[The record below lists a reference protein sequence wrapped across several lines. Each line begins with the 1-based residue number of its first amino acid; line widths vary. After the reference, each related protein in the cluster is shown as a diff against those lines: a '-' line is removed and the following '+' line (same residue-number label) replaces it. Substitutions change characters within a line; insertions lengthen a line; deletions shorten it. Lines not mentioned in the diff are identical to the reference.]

1 MQYNSRILLSH
12 FRRAGTLGALS
23 LCSLAALSAPQ
34 NGIRYQVAEPTE
46 MEFRPAARVLA
57 PTVASS
63 TDRMVIR
70 YRNANTRAQAYSAAQ
85 VSSASQASLYRSG
98 LQALEVHHNASG
110 AQVLKLDRKRTVAS
124 LQATAAQLMADDP
137 NILYAEP
144 DYIAQAQATPSDPY
158 FNYQWHY
165 YEVSGGLRLPA
176 AWDLSVGTGINV
188 AVIDTGVRP
197 HADLAA
203 NLLPGADMISTAAVS
218 LDGNGR
224 DMDAS
229 DVGDGCNGR
238 SSSWHG
244 THVAGTIA
252 AVANNGIGG
261 VGVAP
266 GAKIVPIRALGC
278 GGGYNSDI
286 ADGIAWAAG
295 ASVPGVSN
303 NQNPARVI
311 NLSLGGMSPCSATL
325 QTAIDTA
332 RSRGAVVIVA
342 AGNSNTSANNFS
354 PANCRGVIT
363 VAATTRKGGKAPYSN
378 TGTVVDVAA
387 PGGSMSTNAADGILS
402 TLNTGTTRPGSDS
415 YQYYQGT
422 SMATPH
428 VAGAAALLLARR
440 PSLMPYETETLIRS
454 MVRAFPTACAS
465 CGSGIVDAALLTQKA
480 FLSANTNVLNVTE
493 IEPNNTH
500 ATAHVITSTAA
511 RILGNIGP
519 LKDQDIYKVTLPVG
533 ATLMAR
539 LIPQQD
545 ANLDLDVR
553 NLPGTVLA
561 RAGNLAAGR
570 VDSLSYTNKGK
581 APADVYVRALWKSGG
596 TGNVNGAYTLELAR

>member
-1 MQYNSRILLSH
+1 MQYPSHTVLSH
-12 FRRAGTLGALS
+12 LQRFGLASALS
-23 LCSLAALSAPQ
+23 LCSLAALAAPQ
-34 NGIRYQVAEPTE
+34 SGIRYQEAEPSDLELRSNTLV
-46 MEFRPAARVLA
+46 R
-57 PTVASS
+57 ASSVSAS
-63 TDRMVIR
+63 TDRLVIR

-85 VSSASQASLYRSG
+85 VSSASHASLFRAG
-98 LQALEVHHNASG
+98 LQAVAVHHSANG
-110 AQVLKLDRKRTVAS
+110 AQVLTLDRRRSLAS

-144 DYIAQAQATPSDPY
+144 DFILQRQAAPSDPY
-158 FNYQWHY
+158 YNLQWHY
-165 YEVSGGLRLPA
+165 HEVSGGLRLPT

-197 HADLAA
+197 HADLVA
-203 NLLPGADMISTAAVS
+203 NLLPGADMISTASVAQ
-218 LDGNGR
+218 DGDGR
-224 DMDAS
+224 DMDAT
-229 DVGDGCNGR
+229 DVGDGCNGSR
-238 SSSWHG
+238 SSWHG

-266 GAKIVPIRALGC
+266 GAKIVPVRALGC

-295 ASVPGVSN
+295 AAVPGVSN

-311 NLSLGGMSPCSATL
+311 NLSLGGMSSCSATL

-342 AGNSNTSANNFS
+342 AGNSNASANNFS

-363 VAATTRKGGKAPYSN
+363 VAATTRAGGKAPYSN

-387 PGGSMSTNAADGILS
+387 PGGSMNTRSADGVLS
-402 TLNTGTTRPGSDS
+402 TLNTGTTTAGSDS

-440 PSLMPYETETLIRS
+440 PTLLPYETETLIRS
-454 MVRAFPTACAS
+454 MVRAFPAACAS
-465 CGSGIVDAALLTQKA
+465 CGTGIVDATALTKA
-480 FLSANTNVLNVTE
+480 AFVSTNANVSNVTE
-493 IEPNNTH
+493 VEPNNTH
-500 ATAHVITSTAA
+500 ATAQAVTATTA
-511 RILGNIGP
+511 RILSNVGP
-519 LKDQDIYKVTLPVG
+519 LKDLDIYKVTLPVG
-533 ATLMAR
+533 ATLVAR

-545 ANLDLDVR
+545 ANIDLEARTLAGTLLVTGS
-553 NLPGTVLA
+553 NLG
-561 RAGNLAAGR
+561 AGR
-570 VDSLSYTNKGK
+570 VDTLSYANKGK
-581 APADVYVRALWKSGG
+581 AALDVYLRATWKSGG
-596 TGNVNGAYTLELAR
+596 TGDVNGAYTLELAR

>member
-1 MQYNSRILLSH
+1 M
-12 FRRAGTLGALS
+12 GALS
-23 LCSLAALSAPQ
+23 LASLLAVAAPNSSIRFQVSEPLEPELRATAP
-34 NGIRYQVAEPTE
+34 
-46 MEFRPAARVLA
+46 ARLLA
-57 PTVASS
+57 PVASAS
-63 TDRMVIR
+63 TDRLVIR

-85 VSSASQASLYRSG
+85 VSSASHASLFRAG
-98 LQALEVHHNASG
+98 LQAVAVHHNGNG
-110 AQVLKLDRKRTVAS
+110 AQVLKLDRKRSVAT

-144 DYIAQAQATPSDPY
+144 DYIAQPQAVPSDPY
-158 FNYQWHY
+158 FGLQWHY
-165 YEVSGGLRLPA
+165 HEVSGGLRLPA
-176 AWDLSVGTGINV
+176 AWDLSIGTGINV

-197 HADLAA
+197 HADLVA

-218 LDGNGR
+218 LDGDGR

-238 SSSWHG
+238 NSSWHG

-295 ASVPGVSN
+295 ASVPGVSDN
-303 NQNPARVI
+303 PNPARVI

-342 AGNSNTSANNFS
+342 AGNSNASANNFS

-363 VAATTRKGGKAPYSN
+363 VAATTRKGGKASYSN
-378 TGTVVDVAA
+378 TGSVVDVAA
-387 PGGSMSTNAADGILS
+387 PGGSMSTGAADGVLS
-402 TLNTGTTRPGSDS
+402 TLNTGATTPGNDS

-440 PSLMPYETETLIRS
+440 PSLMPYETETLLRS
-454 MVRAFPTACAS
+454 MVRAFPAACAS
-465 CGSGIVDAALLTQKA
+465 CGTGIVDAALLTQRA
-480 FLSANTNVLNVTE
+480 FLSANTNVVNVTE
-493 IEPNNTH
+493 AEPNNTH
-500 ATAHVITSTAA
+500 ATAQSITAPA
-511 RILGNIGP
+511 VRILGNVGP
-519 LKDQDIYKVTLPVG
+519 LKDADVFKVTLPVG
-533 ATLMAR
+533 AAFSAR
-539 LIPQQD
+539 ILPLQD
-545 ANLDLDVR
+545 ANLDIEIR
-553 NLPGTVLA
+553 NLTGTVLA
-561 RAGNLAAGR
+561 TGGNLPAGR
-570 VDSLSYTNKGK
+570 VDSMSYTNKGK
-581 APADVYVRALWKSGG
+581 TPLDLYVRVTWKSGG
-596 TGNVNGAYTLELAR
+596 TGNVNGVYSLEMAR

>member
-1 MQYNSRILLSH
+1 MQYLTQTLLPQIHRAGLLSM
-12 FRRAGTLGALS
+12 LS
-23 LCSLAALSAPQ
+23 LSSLAALAAPAS
-34 NGIRYQVAEPTE
+34 GIRYQAAEPV
-46 MEFRPAARVLA
+46 EFELRPATRLLA
-57 PTVASS
+57 PTTSAS
-63 TDRMVIR
+63 TDRLVIR

-85 VSSASQASLYRSG
+85 VSSASHASLFRAG
-98 LQALEVHHNASG
+98 LQAVAVHHNASG
-110 AQVLKLDRKRTVAS
+110 AQVLKLDRKRTVQS
-124 LQATAAQLMADDP
+124 LQATATQLMADDP

-144 DYIAQAQATPSDPY
+144 DYMVQPQAMPSDPY
-158 FNYQWHY
+158 FNLQWHY
-165 YEVSGGLRLPA
+165 HEVSGGLRLPA
-176 AWDLSVGTGINV
+176 AWDLSVGTGVNV

-197 HADLAA
+197 HADLVG
-203 NLLPGADMISTAAVS
+203 NLLPGADMISTNSVA
-218 LDGNGR
+218 LDGDGR

-238 SSSWHG
+238 NSSWHG

-295 ASVPGVSN
+295 ATVPGVSN

-311 NLSLGGMSPCSATL
+311 NLSLGGMSPCSTTL

-342 AGNSNTSANNFS
+342 AGNSNASANNFS

-363 VAATTRKGGKAPYSN
+363 VAATTRAGGKAPYSN

-387 PGGSMSTNAADGILS
+387 PGGSMSARSADGVLS
-402 TLNTGTTRPGSDS
+402 TLNTGTSTPGSDS

-440 PSLMPYETETLIRS
+440 PTLLPYETETLLRS
-454 MVRAFPTACAS
+454 MVRTFPAACAS
-465 CGSGIVDAALLTQKA
+465 CGTGIVDAAALTQKA
-480 FLSANTNVLNVTE
+480 FLSANTNVSNVTE
-493 IEPNNTH
+493 SEPNNTH
-500 ATAHVITSTAA
+500 ASAQSITASAA
-511 RILGNIGP
+511 RIQGIVNP
-519 LKDQDIYKVTLPVG
+519 TKDLDIYKVTLPVG
-533 ATLMAR
+533 ATLLAR

-545 ANLDLDVR
+545 ANIDLEVR
-553 NLPGTVLA
+553 NLAGTLLTSG
-561 RAGNLAAGR
+561 GNLGVGR
-570 VDSLSYTNKGK
+570 VDSVSYANKGK
-581 APADVYVRALWKSGG
+581 APVDVYVRATWKSGG
-596 TGNVNGAYTLELAR
+596 TGSVNGAYTLELAR